1 MAQALLTLE
10 ETRDRVEEG
19 RPLLLAGDERVLRQL
34 PPGNWIG
41 GTIPYFMSERGGV
54 YSQDHVFVT
63 GFPDDIAASRITS
76 YDEAQLYKIY
86 SDIPDNGFG
95 VVILPAASPVLSRF
109 AVEALSYKAFAT
121 SPLIGWVSGVPL
133 AEIGVV
139 KPLVFDG
146 HSGAAYENVGVVLH
160 INLPAGRRAEI
171 GIVNPFHPGPGDALQ
186 FLEQGFSVGKAL
198 VNGRSVA
205 FSAYLKENGI
215 NLQLPMVAEQGGSA
229 VNVSFQGIDESSGR
243 VSFLAPVFPGVT
255 YRMARPIG
263 DYVAAFEDEVT
274 SAGLET
280 GPVVVSCNCVLN
292 YLYSGLEGR
301 QTEQFVGPITFG
313 EVAHQLLNQT
323 MVYLSVKNAIA

>member
-1 MAQALLTLE
+1 MAQALLTVK
-10 ETRDRVEEG
+10 ETQARVEMG

-34 PPGNWIG
+34 PAGDWIG

-63 GFPDDIAASRITS
+63 EFPEDIVEARITH
-76 YDEAQLYKIY
+76 YDEANLSRIY
-86 SDIPDNGFG
+86 SDVPANGFG

-109 AVEALSYKAFAT
+109 AVESITYKAFSA

-139 KPLVFDG
+139 RPKVFDG
-146 HSGAAYENVGVVLH
+146 RTGAAHENACVVLH
-160 INLPAGRRAEI
+160 ITLPTGRRAEI

-186 FLEQGFSVGKAL
+186 FLEQGFDVGKVL
-198 VNGRSVA
+198 VNGKSMA
-205 FSAYLKENGI
+205 FSAYLKENQI
-215 NLQLPMVAEQGGSA
+215 DLQLPMVADQGGAA
-229 VNVSFQGIDESSGR
+229 VNVSFQGIDESTGR

-263 DYVAAFEDEVT
+263 DYVVAFEDEVT
-274 SAGLET
+274 NAGLET

-301 QTEQFVGPITFG
+301 RTEQFVGPITFG

-323 MVYLSVKNAIA
+323 MVYLSVKNGLA